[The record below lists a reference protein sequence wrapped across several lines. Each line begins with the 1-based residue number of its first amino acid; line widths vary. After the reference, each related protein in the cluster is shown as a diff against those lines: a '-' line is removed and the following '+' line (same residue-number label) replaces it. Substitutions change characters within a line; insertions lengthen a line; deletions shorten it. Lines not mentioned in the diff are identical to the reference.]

1 MLVSA
6 LSHILELETE
16 LELLGSGHNVY
27 LTEDQLDA
35 HWTQMHLNSESLAS
49 FIPTSVALGSPDGT
63 GEE

>member
-1 MLVSA
+1 MATNGVCWVPRSMLVGA

-35 HWTQMHLNSESLAS
+35 HWT
-49 FIPTSVALGSPDGT
+49 
-63 GEE
+63 